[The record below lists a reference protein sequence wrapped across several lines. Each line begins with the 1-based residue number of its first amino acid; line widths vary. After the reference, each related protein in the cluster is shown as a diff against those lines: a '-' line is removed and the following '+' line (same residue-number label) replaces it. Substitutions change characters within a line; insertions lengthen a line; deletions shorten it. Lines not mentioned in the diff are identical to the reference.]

1 MFENQFGRIVLI
13 IVFNY
18 HDCSTNT
25 ASYWILQGR
34 SENANFHMLGYWTQ
48 SNFLVSLCH
57 CVTNH
62 GENANLHMLGYW
74 TQSNFLVSL
83 YHSCNKSWRKCEPS
97 HVRILNTIK
106 FPSKLVSL
114 VSQIVA
120 WSAARSYITKI
131 LQWYHRLTT
140 LLRLT
145 LSFLADIIDHFL
157 VWYAGHIDL
166 RGHKSSPCRLLQLF
180 FYRL

>member
-34 SENANFHMLGYWTQ
+34 SENANF
-48 SNFLVSLCH
+48 
-57 CVTNH
+57 
-62 GENANLHMLGYW
+62 HMLGYW